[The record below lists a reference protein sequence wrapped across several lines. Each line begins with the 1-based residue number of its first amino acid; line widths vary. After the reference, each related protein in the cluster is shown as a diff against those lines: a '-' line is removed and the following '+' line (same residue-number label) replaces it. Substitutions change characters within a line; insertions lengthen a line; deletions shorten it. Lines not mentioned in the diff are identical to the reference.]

1 MKFSKKTVL
10 IVIFIAMLLLTP
22 YLAYQH
28 YVKKYVKPYSTFL
41 LKRKIADYKYIE
53 NGKALVIKW
62 DYDNPLDYW
71 LASQSTYVY
80 WVAPVVGQTKIVQE
94 YSRLSM
100 SSTTRNEPI
109 GDEYWK
115 IAVYDI
121 KEKGFPSKEYD
132 VFKMTRDY
140 DSDYIPTRIASI
152 IYISEGRELLDIH
165 LKNAKDGSL
174 VTKSIDLEKGKIV
187 ELGKEQDYEQYATAT
202 NFYNLLPES
211 KDYFML
217 NWETG
222 VSAGGKLDKD
232 ALIRQKYPDAAKL
245 VEDNNGSIVVLADKP
260 SIENNMP
267 IYQLLYKKG
276 TNLFEN
282 VTIPAESS
290 IDGQEHIVNS
300 QEEFIKYYHKKE
312 EGIPKYRM

>member
-121 KEKGFPSKEYD
+121 KTKDFPSKEYD

-187 ELGKEQDYEQYATAT
+187 ELGNEQDYEQYATAT

-245 VEDNNGSIVVLADKP
+245 LEDNNGSIVVLADKP

>member
-62 DYDNPLDYW
+62 DYDNLLDYW
-71 LASQSTYVY
+71 LTEQSAPVY
-80 WVAPVVGQTKIVQE
+80 WVGPVVGQTKIVQE

-100 SSTTRNEPI
+100 SSTTRNKPI

-121 KEKGFPSKEYD
+121 KTKGFPSKEYD

-140 DSDYIPTRIASI
+140 DSDDIPIGIAST

-174 VTKSIDLEKGKIV
+174 FTKSIDLEKGKIV
-187 ELGKEQDYEQYATAT
+187 ELGDGKNYEKYATAT
-202 NFYNLLPES
+202 SFSNLLPES
-211 KDYFML
+211 KNYFMY
-217 NWETG
+217 NWKIG
-222 VSAGGKLDKD
+222 VSKDGKLDKD

>member
-1 MKFSKKTVL
+1 M
-10 IVIFIAMLLLTP
+10 
-22 YLAYQH
+22 
-28 YVKKYVKPYSTFL
+28 
-41 LKRKIADYKYIE
+41 
-53 NGKALVIKW
+53 VIKW

-71 LASQSTYVY
+71 LTAQSTYVY
-80 WVAPVVGQTKIVQE
+80 WIAPVVGQTKIVQE

-109 GDEYWK
+109 RDEYWK

-174 VTKSIDLEKGKIV
+174 VTKSIDLEKGKIID
-187 ELGKEQDYEQYATAT
+187 LGKEQDYEQYATAT

-222 VSAGGKLDKD
+222 VSAGVKLDKD
-232 ALIRQKYPDAAKL
+232 ALIRQKYKAAKL

-267 IYQLLYKKG
+267 IYQLLYKEG

-282 VTIPAESS
+282 VKIPAENSV
-290 IDGQEHIVNS
+290 DGQEYIVNS
-300 QEEFIKYYHKKE
+300 QEEFAKYYRNKE
-312 EGIPKYRM
+312 VGEPKSRM

>member
-121 KEKGFPSKEYD
+121 KTKGFPSKEYD

-187 ELGKEQDYEQYATAT
+187 ELGNEQDYEQYATAT

-245 VEDNNGSIVVLADKP
+245 LEDNNGSIVVLADKP